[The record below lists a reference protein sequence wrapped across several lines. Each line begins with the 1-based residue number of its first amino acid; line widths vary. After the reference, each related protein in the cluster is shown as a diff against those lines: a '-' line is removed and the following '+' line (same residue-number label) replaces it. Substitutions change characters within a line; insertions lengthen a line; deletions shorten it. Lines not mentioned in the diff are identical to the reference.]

1 MSTSLIARTEFAAA
15 LNQICA
21 ERGISLEA
29 VLSTIEAALVAAYRK
44 DYGLDETLDYE
55 AEIDPQTG
63 EAKLFSFPEDK
74 PEKRQEVTPPN
85 FGRIAAQTA
94 KQVILQKI
102 REAEKDAIIDEF
114 SDKIDT
120 IVNGMVLRFDG
131 KFIICDI
138 SRGQAMMPPEEQ
150 VKTENYHLNQRLT
163 LYIKDIRETHKG
175 KQIIVSR
182 ADPQL
187 VIRLFAREV
196 PEVNSNAVEIKSIAR
211 EPGNRTKIAVLSK
224 QSGVDPVGSCVGQKG
239 VRVQAVI
246 NELNGEKIDII
257 QYHEEPEKYIA
268 AALSPAENAQIKID
282 ENKKTA
288 QVNVAEDQLS
298 LAIGKDGQNVR
309 LASKLTGYKIEI
321 LNEKGKRVSTAAKE
335 DASGLA
341 KLDLTDNMIKAL
353 AQAGIKTLEEL
364 RQTKDSDLKAIKG
377 FGPKTVEKINQELAE
392 YQK

>member
-44 DYGLDETLDYE
+44 DYGLDEELQYE

-63 EAKLFSFPEDK
+63 EAKLFSFTEDK

-114 SDKIDT
+114 SDKIET

-131 KFIICDI
+131 KLIICDI
-138 SRGQAMMPPEEQ
+138 GRGQAMMPPEEQ
-150 VKTENYHLNQRLT
+150 VKLENYHLNQRLT

-187 VIRLFAREV
+187 VAKLFAREV
-196 PEVNSNAVEIKSIAR
+196 PEVNSNAVEIKNIAR
-211 EPGNRTKIAVLSK
+211 EAGNRTKIAVLSK

-257 QYHEEPEKYIA
+257 QYHDEPEKYIT
-268 AALSPAENAQIKID
+268 AALSPAENVQITID
-282 ENKKTA
+282 EDKKTA
-288 QVNVAEDQLS
+288 QVRVAEDQLS
-298 LAIGKDGQNVR
+298 LAIGREGQNVR

-321 LNEKGKRVSTAAKE
+321 LNEKGKKVSTTQNGDLE
-335 DASGLA
+335 
-341 KLDLTDNMIKAL
+341 KLDLTDNMLVSL
-353 AQAGIKTLEEL
+353 AKAGIKNLDDLKKAKKTE
-364 RQTKDSDLKAIKG
+364 LKAIKG
-377 FGPKTVEKINQELAE
+377 FGPKTVEKINQQLADL
-392 YQK
+392 KNND